1 MNFTSRSLTDH
12 VIEFIYDVENIFLHE
27 ILFRRELV
35 VHATYHIPSAK
46 ITSLFIRFFFMS
58 KIPIEIIAEALNG
71 NNLDQETISKVMND
85 IAHMAQ
91 VLADEEKAQREPVV
105 KKQFILVLS
114 DPRGTVPDEDYVGW
128 VVQIP
133 EDDNPGTAIER
144 IKRSAYE
151 YNISKKGRKYPVK
164 SIGEACEAVGAKF
177 QKEQNVAIK
186 TKLPV
191 TILKTDNV
199 LPKIDENE

>member
-1 MNFTSRSLTDH
+1 
-12 VIEFIYDVENIFLHE
+12 
-27 ILFRRELV
+27 
-35 VHATYHIPSAK
+35 
-46 ITSLFIRFFFMS
+46 MS
-58 KIPIEIIAEALNG
+58 KIPIEVIAEALKSND
-71 NNLDQETISKVMND
+71 LDQETISRVMSD
-85 IAHMAQ
+85 ITHMAQ
-91 VLADEEKAQREPVV
+91 VLADEEKAQREPVI
-105 KKQFILVLS
+105 KKQFIIVLS

-164 SIGEACEAVGAKF
+164 SIGEACEAVSTKF
-177 QKEQNVAIK
+177 QKEQKVTIK

-191 TILKTDNV
+191 TILKTDNAI
-199 LPKIDENE
+199 PKIDENG

>member
-1 MNFTSRSLTDH
+1 
-12 VIEFIYDVENIFLHE
+12 
-27 ILFRRELV
+27 
-35 VHATYHIPSAK
+35 
-46 ITSLFIRFFFMS
+46 MS
-58 KIPIEIIAEALNG
+58 KIPLEIIAEALNS

-91 VLADEEKAQREPVV
+91 VMADEEKAGREPPI
-105 KKQFILVLS
+105 KKQFIIVLS

-133 EDDNPGTAIER
+133 EDDNPGATIDR

-151 YNISKKGRKYPVK
+151 YNISKKGCKYPVK

-177 QKEQNVAIK
+177 QKEQNVSIK
-186 TKLPV
+186 TKFPITV
-191 TILKTDNV
+191 LKTDNL
-199 LPKIDENE
+199 LPELGEDTQAE